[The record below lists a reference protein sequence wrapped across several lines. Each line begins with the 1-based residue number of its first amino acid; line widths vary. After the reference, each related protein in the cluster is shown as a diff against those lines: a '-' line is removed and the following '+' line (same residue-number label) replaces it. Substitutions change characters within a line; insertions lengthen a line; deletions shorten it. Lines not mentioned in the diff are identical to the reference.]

1 MRNDWK
7 LICKEIERIRS
18 QKGHV
23 EISENLFAHLVA
35 GEDHR
40 FWFHLGFDPIGLLRA
55 FWCSKFKKTRQ
66 GGSTIAMQLV
76 RTLTSNYE
84 FTLSRKVKE
93 ILIAI
98 MLTYS
103 YERDEI
109 LKIYLLVAYFGWNMH
124 GIEQTCKKL
133 NLKIDKLNDH
143 QSASVI
149 ARLKYPEP
157 RFFDNNK
164 SKLISLRANHIL
176 NRYHKLNFKGQHGTI

>member
-1 MRNDWK
+1 
-7 LICKEIERIRS
+7 
-18 QKGHV
+18 
-23 EISENLFAHLVA
+23 
-35 GEDHR
+35 
-40 FWFHLGFDPIGLLRA
+40 
-55 FWCSKFKKTRQ
+55 
-66 GGSTIAMQLV
+66 
-76 RTLTSNYE
+76 
-84 FTLSRKVKE
+84 
-93 ILIAI
+93 